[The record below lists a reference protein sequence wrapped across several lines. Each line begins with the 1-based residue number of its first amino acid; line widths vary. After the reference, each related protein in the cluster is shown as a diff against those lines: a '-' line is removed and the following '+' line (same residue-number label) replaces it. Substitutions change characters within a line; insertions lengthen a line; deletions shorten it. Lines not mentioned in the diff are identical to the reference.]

1 MHVKSPKL
9 RADILFLWQKIDQ
22 RYSNTNQKSRE
33 KLAEICHKKD
43 ENVKFEENGTEN
55 ATREGVITGLTFD

>member
-22 RYSNTNQKSRE
+22 RYTSHKSRE
-33 KLAEICHKKD
+33 KLAKICHKKD
-43 ENVKFEENGTEN
+43 EKVKLEENGTEN